1 MSRPGPTV
9 RLPFGGEYRRRTRVE
24 GPTKDNMRTLRPT
37 LAPLLALLL
46 LVPALAAAPLASAQ
60 GGARAYLERRHEE
73 VNRILRTPANAQRS
87 QRLTR
92 LLNELIDYE
101 ALSRQALGEH
111 WEAQTPEE
119 RERFVSLLRQLVE
132 RNYETNLERILD
144 YEVSYEGEQ
153 ARGDRTVVTTSAR
166 SRAQRRQPPVEIAYA
181 MVQSGG
187 DWRVV
192 DVTTD
197 GVSMVQNYRSQ
208 FNRIIDREG
217 WAELI
222 SRMERRLEQGAEG

>member
-1 MSRPGPTV
+1 MH
-9 RLPFGGEYRRRTRVE
+9 
-24 GPTKDNMRTLRPT
+24 TLRLA
-37 LAPLLALLL
+37 LAPLLAALILA
-46 LVPALAAAPLASAQ
+46 PALDASAQ
-60 GGARAYLERRHEE
+60 TGARAYLERRHEE
-73 VNRILRTPANAQRS
+73 VNRILRTPAGERRS

-101 ALSRQALGEH
+101 ALSREALGEH
-111 WEAQTPEE
+111 WEAQSAEE
-119 RERFVSLLRQLVE
+119 RQRFVSLLRQLVE

-144 YEVSYEGEQ
+144 YEVSYEGERR
-153 ARGDRTVVTTSAR
+153 RGDRTVVTTSAR

-181 MVQSGG
+181 MVQSGS

-197 GVSMVQNYRSQ
+197 GVSMVQNYRNQ
-208 FNRIIDREG
+208 FSRIIDREG

-222 SRMERRLEQGAEG
+222 SRMESRLEQGADG

>member
-1 MSRPGPTV
+1 
-9 RLPFGGEYRRRTRVE
+9 
-24 GPTKDNMRTLRPT
+24 
-37 LAPLLALLL
+37 
-46 LVPALAAAPLASAQ
+46 
-60 GGARAYLERRHEE
+60 
-73 VNRILRTPANAQRS
+73 
-87 QRLTR
+87 
-92 LLNELIDYE
+92 
-101 ALSRQALGEH
+101 
-111 WEAQTPEE
+111 
-119 RERFVSLLRQLVE
+119 
-132 RNYETNLERILD
+132 
-144 YEVSYEGEQ
+144 
-153 ARGDRTVVTTSAR
+153 
-166 SRAQRRQPPVEIAYA
+166 

>member
-1 MSRPGPTV
+1 M
-9 RLPFGGEYRRRTRVE
+9 
-24 GPTKDNMRTLRPT
+24 
-37 LAPLLALLL
+37 
-46 LVPALAAAPLASAQ
+46 
-60 GGARAYLERRHEE
+60 
-73 VNRILRTPANAQRS
+73 
-87 QRLTR
+87 
-92 LLNELIDYE
+92 
-101 ALSRQALGEH
+101 
-111 WEAQTPEE
+111 
-119 RERFVSLLRQLVE
+119 SLLRQLVE